1 MKRVITSITLAVLLV
16 PAAGHSQQDPSV
28 TVTQLTDKLHLLST
42 NQGSY
47 TTNTIAFVGDD
58 GILLV
63 DTQSK
68 DDASALKAAVDAF
81 GKGTPKYIINTHR
94 HIEHIGGNAV
104 FGTEP
109 VVIAHAL
116 VPTKLRSGSFLFAEF
131 PPATFP
137 DITVADS
144 LTLYFNGERIRIMA
158 LPGSHDDNELIVHFT
173 DSKIVHLSSIVNGFN
188 FPSVDS
194 DGDVLRFPELVT
206 RAMAVLPHD
215 VVIVSGHNDPGTW
228 DDLRPYHDMLA
239 QSIETVRSGLAAG
252 KDLTTLQQEDALDGF
267 ASYAGSY
274 VSVDQWIAELVDGLQ
289 KGPDSKPTVFQLLYD
304 VWKSQGAA
312 AAVVRYFELKRG
324 HPDEYQFAETTLLV
338 IGVRLLGN
346 DHLQDAVAFLEAS
359 VREYPNSELSYYA
372 YYELA
377 QAQRG
382 LGQTDL
388 ARQYCERSLEL
399 NPTFEAATT
408 LLEQLTRK

>member
-1 MKRVITSITLAVLLV
+1 MKGIITGIILAALLV
-16 PAAGHSQQDPSV
+16 PAAGQSQQDVSV
-28 TVTQLTDKLHLLST
+28 TVTQLTDKLYLLST
-42 NQGSY
+42 DQGSY

-63 DTQSK
+63 DTQSR

-81 GKGTPKYIINTHR
+81 GKGMPKYIINTHR
-94 HIEHIGGNAV
+94 HIEHIGGNAI

-116 VPTKLRSGSFLFAEF
+116 VPAKLRSRSFLFEEF

-144 LTLYFNGERIRIMA
+144 LTLYFNSECIRIVA
-158 LPGSHDDNELIVHFT
+158 LSGSHDDNEIIIHFT

-206 RAMAVLPHD
+206 QAVAVLPHD
-215 VVIVSGHNDPGTW
+215 VVIISGHNDPGTW
-228 DDLRPYHDMLA
+228 DDLRPYHDMLV
-239 QSIETVRSGLAAG
+239 QSIEIVQSGLAAG
-252 KDLTTLQQEDALDGF
+252 KDLTTLQQEHVLDRF

-289 KGPDSKPTVFQLLYD
+289 KGPESKPTVFQPLYD
-304 VWKSQGAA
+304 VWKSRGAA
-312 AAVVRYFELKRG
+312 AAVARYFELKRD

-338 IGVRLLGN
+338 IGIRLLGN

-359 VREYPNSELSYYA
+359 VREHPNSELSYYA

-377 QAQRG
+377 EAHHRM
-382 LGQTDL
+382 GQTDL
-388 ARQYCERSLEL
+388 AKQYCERSLEL

-408 LLEQLTRK
+408 LLEELTRR